1 MSDFVKLLTYYS
13 LYKKYSVLRNM
24 KIWLILG
31 VIYAGFFFWYTDM
44 GGKLTQAE
52 IQDFVEKQE
61 QNILNSGVS
70 PDSEEFRLRIDFL
83 RRFMEEDTGK
93 QFIMVN
99 NIEMNKDPGDV
110 SGANPGESSDQL
122 LSRYMEHMWPNLLKR
137 ASHPIFGG
145 NTISQSMDL
154 VGIEGAETWDQ
165 VALMRYKSRR
175 AFLEIVTHPDM
186 NGRHEFKVEAMKKT
200 IAYPAEPIAFYSDV
214 RIFLGMLILI
224 IGLSIQLFF
233 SKR

>member
-1 MSDFVKLLTYYS
+1 
-13 LYKKYSVLRNM
+13 M
-24 KIWLILG
+24 KIWLVLG
-31 VIYAGFFFWYTDM
+31 AIYVGFFFWYTDM
-44 GGKLTQAE
+44 GGKLTQKE
-52 IQDFVEKQE
+52 IQGFIEKQE

-70 PDSEEFRLRIDFL
+70 RDSEEFRLRIDFI
-83 RRFMEEDTGK
+83 RRFMEEDNGK

-99 NIEMNKDPGDV
+99 NIEMNKDLGDV
-110 SGANPGESSDQL
+110 SGANPSESSDQL
-122 LSRYMEHMWPNLLKR
+122 LSRYMEHLWPNLLKR
-137 ASHPIFGG
+137 ASHPVFGG
-145 NTISQSMDL
+145 NTIFQSMDL

-186 NGRHEFKVEAMKKT
+186 SDRHEFKVAAMKKT

>member
-1 MSDFVKLLTYYS
+1 
-13 LYKKYSVLRNM
+13 M
-24 KIWLILG
+24 KIWLTLG
-31 VIYAGFFFWYTDM
+31 VIYIGFFFWYTDL
-44 GGKLTQAE
+44 GGKLTQEE
-52 IQDFVEKQE
+52 IQGFIKKQE

-70 PDSEEFRLRIDFL
+70 PDSEEFRLRIDFIT
-83 RRFMEEDTGK
+83 RFMEEDNGK

-99 NIEMNKDPGDV
+99 NIEMNEDPRDV
-110 SGANPGESSDQL
+110 PGANPGESSDQL
-122 LSRYMEHMWPNLLKR
+122 LSRYMEHLWPNLLKR
-137 ASHPIFGG
+137 ASHPVFGG
-145 NTISQSMDL
+145 NTIFQSMDL

-165 VALMRYKSRR
+165 VSLMRYKSRR

-186 NGRHEFKVEAMKKT
+186 IDKHEFKVAAMKKT

>member
-1 MSDFVKLLTYYS
+1 
-13 LYKKYSVLRNM
+13 M
-24 KIWLILG
+24 KIWLVLG
-31 VIYAGFFFWYTDM
+31 AIYVGFFFWYTDM
-44 GGKLTQAE
+44 GGKLTQKE
-52 IQDFVEKQE
+52 IQGFIEKQE

-70 PDSEEFRLRIDFL
+70 RDSEEFRLRIDFI
-83 RRFMEEDTGK
+83 RRFMEEDNGK

-110 SGANPGESSDQL
+110 SGVNSSESSNQL
-122 LSRYMEHMWPNLLKR
+122 LSRYMEHLWPNLLKR

-145 NTISQSMDL
+145 NTIFQSMDL

-175 AFLEIVTHPDM
+175 VFLEIVTHPDM
-186 NGRHEFKVEAMKKT
+186 IDRHEFKVAAMKKT
-200 IAYPAEPIAFYSDV
+200 IAYPAEPIAFYSDL

>member
-1 MSDFVKLLTYYS
+1 
-13 LYKKYSVLRNM
+13 M
-24 KIWLILG
+24 KIWLTLG
-31 VIYAGFFFWYTDM
+31 VIYIGFFFWYTDL
-44 GGKLTQAE
+44 GGKLTQEE
-52 IQDFVEKQE
+52 IQGFIKKQE

-70 PDSEEFRLRIDFL
+70 PDSEEFRLRIDFIT
-83 RRFMEEDTGK
+83 RFMEEDTGK

-99 NIEMNKDPGDV
+99 NIEMNEDPGDV
-110 SGANPGESSDQL
+110 PGANPGESSDQL
-122 LSRYMEHMWPNLLKR
+122 LSRYMEHLWPNLLKR

-145 NTISQSMDL
+145 NTIWQSMDL

-186 NGRHEFKVEAMKKT
+186 IDRHEFKVAAMKKT

>member
-1 MSDFVKLLTYYS
+1 
-13 LYKKYSVLRNM
+13 M
-24 KIWLILG
+24 KIWLVLG
-31 VIYAGFFFWYTDM
+31 AIYVGFFFWYTDM
-44 GGKLTQAE
+44 GGKLTQKE
-52 IQDFVEKQE
+52 IQGFIEKQE

-70 PDSEEFRLRIDFL
+70 RDSEEFRLRIDFI
-83 RRFMEEDTGK
+83 RRFMEEDNGK

-110 SGANPGESSDQL
+110 SGINPSESSDQL
-122 LSRYMEHMWPNLLKR
+122 LSRYMEHLWPNLLKR
-137 ASHPIFGG
+137 ASHPVFGG
-145 NTISQSMDL
+145 STIFQSMDL

-175 AFLEIVTHPDM
+175 VFLEIVTHPDM
-186 NGRHEFKVEAMKKT
+186 IDRHEFKVAAMKKT
-200 IAYPAEPIAFYSDV
+200 IAYPAEPIAFYSDL